1 MDGRMT
7 VYSLKAPPR
16 LWDEVDRVRKL
27 TPREQTRAEWIRDA
41 IASYLNYYDE
51 VLTPTLEQHRQDLEF
66 LENATEFFSGGGAR
80 DSDRWV

>member
-16 LWDEVDRVRKL
+16 LWDEIDRVRKL
-27 TPREQTRAEWIRDA
+27 TPKEQSRAEWIRDA

-51 VLTPTLEQHRQDLEF
+51 VLTPTLNRHRQDLEL
-66 LENATEFFSGGGAR
+66 LENPKDFFGGGGAR
-80 DSDRWV
+80 DCARWI